1 MIQRSLAMQFVSR
14 LLFACVVVAGLV
26 AGCTTPTPPA
36 PATTPTP
43 PVPNGMVNVYRNSSQ
58 EIMDPVFASWFR
70 HSTVRNST
78 TADGYRRV
86 EAGFK
91 NTVSTDL
98 MIKYRFEWEKDG
110 VPVVDVN
117 HAAWSKKFVRAGEE
131 CVLTGISPEFNC
143 CEFKLSVR
151 LAQ

>member
-1 MIQRSLAMQFVSR
+1 MQFVSR